1 MNEKGASGLWVIIN
15 DLVVRVQDLESQVN
29 EVAKGK
35 GVKWREK
42 DEMIEKMSEEMMKLR
57 LENEELKRTCLKE
70 HEEKMTSYK
79 NEIDTK
85 NQMISKLH
93 DEVDSLK
100 LKMNEIEINRTKL
113 MDGHKKEIARP
124 NLFRDK
130 PPTHLSNPPTH
141 PSHPLTLSLYSQTEG
156 CLPESISKEAHRESR
171 DDEGN
176 DEERTVGID
185 NAEKAVNG
193 MEMSSKQGED
203 KHMVYQTFAD
213 LISESDLL
221 IKDQNDMIKHLEN
234 ELDALKIEIRG
245 ERWQNGK
252 KLPKMM
258 EEISF
263 ENKSITDMME
273 NERKKENNDLKQRLK
288 KMENGLNDM
297 TDLAR
302 RSKERMENIGIND
315 ENAGSYGYND
325 ILLIDNES
333 DEMVQRHG
341 TLSVSCQWEFASN
354 IQWPEPQNPYFRFLI
369 EQQIKHGRK
378 YGCQDKIMAFSLHN
392 FLLSQK
398 DFSESYGFLCSQ
410 IDPSNLNDLV
420 SNLDDLN
427 LSSKFMLPEE
437 RFKES
442 KPMENDHAI
451 PYINRLE
458 MLQSKYFGDKDTN
471 LIKEKRIRTQFLN
484 NFCLRGFYL
493 SDLEKLILRQNSSLI
508 SMAGN
513 AQEIL
518 ESKIKANILKYGP
531 RQ

>member
-1 MNEKGASGLWVIIN
+1 MNEKGASRLWDIIN

-42 DEMIEKMSEEMMKLR
+42 DEMIEKMKREMVR
-57 LENEELKRTCLKE
+57 LKMENEELK
-70 HEEKMTSYK
+70 MASYQ
-79 NEIDTK
+79 NEIEMKTQK
-85 NQMISKLH
+85 ISKLH
-93 DEVDSLK
+93 NEVESLK
-100 LKMNEIEINRTKL
+100 MKTKEIEVNRVKVIN
-113 MDGHKKEIARP
+113 GHD
-124 NLFRDK
+124 LS
-130 PPTHLSNPPTH
+130 HLSNPPAHLSNTPTH

-193 MEMSSKQGED
+193 MEMSSKQGEN

-213 LISESDLL
+213 LISESDLI

-245 ERWQNGK
+245 ERWQNGN

-263 ENKSITDMME
+263 ENKSKTDMME

-288 KMENGLNDM
+288 KMENSLNDM
-297 TDLAR
+297 TDLAK
-302 RSKERMENIGIND
+302 RSKERDSEKMENTGIN
-315 ENAGSYGYND
+315 EKNSGFND

-333 DEMVQRHG
+333 DQMEGQRHG
-341 TLSVSCQWEFASN
+341 TLTESCQWEFASN

-427 LSSKFMLPEE
+427 PSSKFMLPEE

-471 LIKEKRIRTQFLN
+471 LIKEKRIRTQFLD
-484 NFCLRGFYL
+484 NFSLRGFYL

-508 SMAGN
+508 SMAAN

-518 ESKIKANILKYGP
+518 ESKIKANILKFGL